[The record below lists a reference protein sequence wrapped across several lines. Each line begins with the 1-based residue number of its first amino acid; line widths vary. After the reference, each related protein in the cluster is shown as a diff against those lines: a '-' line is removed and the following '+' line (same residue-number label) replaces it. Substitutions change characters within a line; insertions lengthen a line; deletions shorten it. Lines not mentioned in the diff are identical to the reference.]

1 LPAARTG
8 KIQALQQ
15 EKAALAGAVLE
26 GGTTGGFKLEQTDIE
41 RCCAPLPFHGL
52 MV

>member
-1 LPAARTG
+1 MEE

-26 GGTTGGFKLEQTDIE
+26 GGTTGSWKLEQGDIE
-41 RCCAPLPFHGL
+41 ALFAPLPDPKC
-52 MV
+52 